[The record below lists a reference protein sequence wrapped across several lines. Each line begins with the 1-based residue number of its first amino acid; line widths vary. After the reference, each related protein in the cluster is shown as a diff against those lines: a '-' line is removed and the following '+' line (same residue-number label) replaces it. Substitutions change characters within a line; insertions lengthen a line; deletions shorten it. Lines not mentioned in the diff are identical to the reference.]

1 MARSCSVLVVEPE
14 HAPFNGRNG
23 RKRPQPPQKS
33 PREVAD
39 ELRARIRSGRLQPGR
54 RMPTQARLAEEFGV
68 ERGTV
73 RQALRILQS
82 ERLLTNVSRG
92 SPATVAPDP
101 YGTRAAPQT
110 RPLPTTVALAS
121 RVTRAFAAPHVEIDA
136 LCLTA
141 VSLTLALGEPLG
153 QIHAGRLKPAKI
165 DVRVLLPSRDIDLAF
180 PVAVAGAGATGD
192 PVHERWLAMRDA
204 QARVLRHSL
213 LGLRATHG
221 IDVRVSFRALPFTP
235 PVKLYLLNGSE
246 ALFAYYTLTRREQ
259 EVGRER
265 LETYDAEGIRS
276 TLFAFERG
284 GGPRDGVFVQQSRLW
299 FEALWG
305 TISSG
310 LVLGAR
316 PSPGAGSL
324 GSPGSP
330 GGTHDQEGQ
339 QDRAGG
345 ADGGAL
351 RLDADGEQEQAD
363 DAGGAVPPLD
373 ELLEGDDEDRG
384 DQGEDGHGLPPF
396 GKVNSRQPG

>member
-1 MARSCSVLVVEPE
+1 M
-14 HAPFNGRNG
+14 
-23 RKRPQPPQKS
+23 
-33 PREVAD
+33 AD

-68 ERGTV
+68 ERGAV

-92 SPATVAPDP
+92 SPATVASAP
-101 YGTRAAPQT
+101 YGPPAGPQA

-180 PVAVAGAGATGD
+180 PVAVTGGGATGD
-192 PVHERWLAMRDA
+192 PVHEGWLAMRDA
-204 QARVLRHSL
+204 QARVLRHNL
-213 LGLRATHG
+213 LSLRATHG

-284 GGPRDGVFVQQSRLW
+284 DGLRDGVFVTQSRLW

-305 TISSG
+305 TISSE

-316 PSPGAGSL
+316 LSPGT
-324 GSPGSP
+324 PGSP

-345 ADGGAL
+345 ADRGAL
-351 RLDADGEQEQAD
+351 RLDADAEQEQAD

-373 ELLEGDDEDRG
+373 ELLEGDDGDSG
-384 DQGEDGHGLPPF
+384 DQSEDGHGLPPF
-396 GKVNSRQPG
+396 GKVNFRQPG